1 MKKIGIISLIV
12 IIIDRILKVL
22 VTNNFVLNVRNKII
36 DGFFYI
42 TNCHN
47 EGAAFSLFSG
57 NVLFLIFITLIVLFL
72 IYRTINKE
80 NVNKIGILAY
90 GLLLGGIL
98 GNLYDRI
105 FYGYVI
111 DYLDFVIFKFNF
123 AIFNLAD
130 AAIVIG
136 AILLIVFEGSDND
149 GRKNKDKSRKLRKEY
164 GKAYH

>member
-149 GRKNKDKSRKLRKEY
+149 GKKNKNRSRKLRKE
-164 GKAYH
+164 

>member
-1 MKKIGIISLIV
+1 VKKIGIISLIV

-149 GRKNKDKSRKLRKEY
+149 ERKNKDRSRKLRKE
-164 GKAYH
+164 

>member
-111 DYLDFVIFKFNF
+111 DYLDFRIFNFNF

-149 GRKNKDKSRKLRKEY
+149 GRKNKDKSRKLRKE
-164 GKAYH
+164 

>member
-111 DYLDFVIFKFNF
+111 DYLDFVIFKFNI

-149 GRKNKDKSRKLRKEY
+149 GRKNKDRSRKLRKE
-164 GKAYH
+164 

>member
-1 MKKIGIISLIV
+1 MKKIGIIILIV

-149 GRKNKDKSRKLRKEY
+149 GRKNKDRSRKLRKE
-164 GKAYH
+164 

>member
-80 NVNKIGILAY
+80 NVNKIGMLAY

-149 GRKNKDKSRKLRKEY
+149 GRKNKDRSRKLRKE
-164 GKAYH
+164 

>member
-36 DGFFYI
+36 DSFFYI

-72 IYRTINKE
+72 IFRTINKE

-149 GRKNKDKSRKLRKEY
+149 GRKNKDRSRKLRKE
-164 GKAYH
+164 

>member
-22 VTNNFVLNVRNKII
+22 VTNNFVFNVRNKII

-149 GRKNKDKSRKLRKEY
+149 GRKNKDRSRKLRKE
-164 GKAYH
+164 

>member
-47 EGAAFSLFSG
+47 EGAAFSLFSC

-149 GRKNKDKSRKLRKEY
+149 GRKNKDRSRKLRKE
-164 GKAYH
+164 

>member
-72 IYRTINKE
+72 IYRSINKE

-149 GRKNKDKSRKLRKEY
+149 ERKNKDRSRKLRKE
-164 GKAYH
+164 

>member
-22 VTNNFVLNVRNKII
+22 VTNNFVLDARNKII

-80 NVNKIGILAY
+80 NVNKIGVLAY

-111 DYLDFVIFKFNF
+111 DYLHFVIFKFNF

-149 GRKNKDKSRKLRKEY
+149 GRKNKDRSRKLRKER
-164 GKAYH
+164 KNR

>member
-22 VTNNFVLNVRNKII
+22 VTNNFVLNVRKKII

-80 NVNKIGILAY
+80 NINKIGILAY

-149 GRKNKDKSRKLRKEY
+149 GRKNKNRSRKLRKE
-164 GKAYH
+164 

>member
-80 NVNKIGILAY
+80 NVNKIGILAS

-130 AAIVIG
+130 ATIVIG

-149 GRKNKDKSRKLRKEY
+149 GRKNKDRSRKLRKE
-164 GKAYH
+164 

>member
-1 MKKIGIISLIV
+1 MKKVKKIGIISLIV

-149 GRKNKDKSRKLRKEY
+149 GRKNKDRSRKLRKE
-164 GKAYH
+164 

>member
-22 VTNNFVLNVRNKII
+22 VTNNYALNVRNKII

-149 GRKNKDKSRKLRKEY
+149 GRKNKDRSRKLRKE
-164 GKAYH
+164 

>member
-149 GRKNKDKSRKLRKEY
+149 GRKNKDKSRKLRKEW
-164 GKAYH
+164 KNR

>member
-22 VTNNFVLNVRNKII
+22 VTNNFALNVRNKII

-98 GNLYDRI
+98 GKLYDRI

-130 AAIVIG
+130 AAIVVG

-149 GRKNKDKSRKLRKEY
+149 GRKNKDRSRKLRKE
-164 GKAYH
+164 

>member
-136 AILLIVFEGSDND
+136 AILLIVFEGSDID
-149 GRKNKDKSRKLRKEY
+149 GRKNKDRSRKLRQE
-164 GKAYH
+164 

>member
-22 VTNNFVLNVRNKII
+22 VTNNFVLDARNKII

-149 GRKNKDKSRKLRKEY
+149 GRKNKDKSRKLRKE
-164 GKAYH
+164 

>member
-1 MKKIGIISLIV
+1 MKKIGIMSLIV

-149 GRKNKDKSRKLRKEY
+149 GRKNKDRSRKLRKE
-164 GKAYH
+164 

>member
-80 NVNKIGILAY
+80 NVNKIGVLAY
-90 GLLLGGIL
+90 GLLLGGLL

-130 AAIVIG
+130 AAIVVG

-149 GRKNKDKSRKLRKEY
+149 GRKNKDRSRKLRKE
-164 GKAYH
+164 

>member
-1 MKKIGIISLIV
+1 VKKIGIISLIV

-80 NVNKIGILAY
+80 NVNKIGVLAY

-149 GRKNKDKSRKLRKEY
+149 GRKNKDRSRKLRKE
-164 GKAYH
+164 

>member
-98 GNLYDRI
+98 GNLYDRV

-111 DYLDFVIFKFNF
+111 DYLDFRIFNFNF

-130 AAIVIG
+130 TAIVIG

-149 GRKNKDKSRKLRKEY
+149 GRKNKDRSRKLRKE
-164 GKAYH
+164 

>member
-22 VTNNFVLNVRNKII
+22 VTNNFALNVRNKII

-72 IYRTINKE
+72 IYRSINKE

-149 GRKNKDKSRKLRKEY
+149 GRKNKDRSRKLRKE
-164 GKAYH
+164 

>member
-1 MKKIGIISLIV
+1 VKKVKKIGIISLIV

-22 VTNNFVLNVRNKII
+22 VTNNFALNVRNKII

-80 NVNKIGILAY
+80 NVNKIGVLAY

-111 DYLDFVIFKFNF
+111 DYLDFRIFKFNF

-130 AAIVIG
+130 AAIVVG

-149 GRKNKDKSRKLRKEY
+149 GRKNKDRSRKLRKE
-164 GKAYH
+164 

>member
-90 GLLLGGIL
+90 GLLLGGML

-149 GRKNKDKSRKLRKEY
+149 GRKNKDKSRKLRKE
-164 GKAYH
+164 

>member
-22 VTNNFVLNVRNKII
+22 VKNNFALNVRNKII

-80 NVNKIGILAY
+80 NVNKIGVLAY

-149 GRKNKDKSRKLRKEY
+149 GRKNKDRSRKLRKE
-164 GKAYH
+164 

>member
-22 VTNNFVLNVRNKII
+22 VTNNFVLDARNKII

-136 AILLIVFEGSDND
+136 AILLILFEGSDNN
-149 GRKNKDKSRKLRKEY
+149 GRKNKDRSRKLRKE
-164 GKAYH
+164 

>member
-22 VTNNFVLNVRNKII
+22 VTNNFVLDARNKII

-149 GRKNKDKSRKLRKEY
+149 GRKNKDRSRKLRKE
-164 GKAYH
+164 

>member
-72 IYRTINKE
+72 IYRSINKE
-80 NVNKIGILAY
+80 NVNKIRILAY

-149 GRKNKDKSRKLRKEY
+149 GRKNKDRSRKLRKE
-164 GKAYH
+164 

>member
-47 EGAAFSLFSG
+47 GGAAFSLFSG

-111 DYLDFVIFKFNF
+111 DYLDFRIFNFNF

-149 GRKNKDKSRKLRKEY
+149 GRKNKNRCRKLRKE
-164 GKAYH
+164 

>member
-149 GRKNKDKSRKLRKEY
+149 ERKNKDRSRKLRKE
-164 GKAYH
+164 

>member
-22 VTNNFVLNVRNKII
+22 VTNNSVLNVRNKII

-149 GRKNKDKSRKLRKEY
+149 GRKNKDRSRKLRKE
-164 GKAYH
+164 

>member
-42 TNCHN
+42 TNCHY

-111 DYLDFVIFKFNF
+111 DYLDFIIFNFNF

-149 GRKNKDKSRKLRKEY
+149 ERKNKDRSRKLRKE
-164 GKAYH
+164 

>member
-22 VTNNFVLNVRNKII
+22 VTNNFALNVRNKII

-111 DYLDFVIFKFNF
+111 DYLDLLVWPFNF

-130 AAIVIG
+130 MAIVIG

-149 GRKNKDKSRKLRKEY
+149 GRKNKDRSRKLRKE
-164 GKAYH
+164 

>member
-22 VTNNFVLNVRNKII
+22 VTNNFALNVRNKII

-80 NVNKIGILAY
+80 NVNKIGVLAY

-111 DYLDFVIFKFNF
+111 DYLDFRIFKFNF

-130 AAIVIG
+130 AAIVVG

-149 GRKNKDKSRKLRKEY
+149 GRKNKDRSRKLRKE
-164 GKAYH
+164 